1 LKLQYDEPLS
11 HVAFNVNVR
20 RYTKGKWS
28 EEEVEALKKLVEE
41 KVRTTG

>member
-1 LKLQYDEPLS
+1 MKLQHDEPLS
-11 HVAFNVNVR
+11 HFDFNDNVR